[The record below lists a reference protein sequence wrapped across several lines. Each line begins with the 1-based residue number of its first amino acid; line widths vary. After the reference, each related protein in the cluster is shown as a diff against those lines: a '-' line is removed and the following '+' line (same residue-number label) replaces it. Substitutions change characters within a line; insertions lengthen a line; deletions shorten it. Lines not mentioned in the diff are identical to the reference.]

1 MPIIEWRDDFKT
13 GDASVDH
20 EHQELIELLNTLY
33 DSMVEGPPADDTVR
47 GLGEVF
53 VRISAHFALE
63 EREMRE
69 AKYADYPAHKDDHE
83 DLLDQIR
90 DIMDAYEVG
99 VFGDQ
104 RDAFGDNLQNW
115 FVNHFKTHDAKL
127 HRVFGH

>member
-13 GDASVDH
+13 GDGSVDH
-20 EHQELIELLNTLY
+20 EHQELIDLLNTLY

-53 VRISAHFALE
+53 TRISAHFALE

-69 AKYADYPAHKDDHE
+69 AKYADYPDHKEDHE

-99 VFGDQ
+99 VFAEQ
-104 RDAFGDNLQNW
+104 RDTFGNSLHDW